1 MLSLLSEL
9 EVLNIMEKKMDLEQ
23 LKKEFRAGKKI
34 KYIYF
39 WGHKSKGNDI
49 AKSCFSQ
56 WYPAPFILDDV
67 RYASAEHYMM
77 AEKATLFNDTEV
89 RKRIITASNP
99 GSAKA
104 LGREVKGFDQAIWE
118 QHRMDIVIRANI
130 AKFSQNE
137 ELGKF
142 LISTGNRVLVEASPV
157 DKIWGVGLSEQDKE
171 ISNPLLWNGL
181 NLLGF
186 ALMKVRS
193 VLIESNNQ

>member
-9 EVLNIMEKKMDLEQ
+9 GVFNIIGKKMDLEQ
-23 LKKEFRAGKKI
+23 LKKEFRTGRKI
-34 KYIYF
+34 KFVYF

-67 RYASAEHYMM
+67 HYASTEHYMM
-77 AEKATLFNDTEV
+77 AEKAKLFNDIEV
-89 RKRIITASNP
+89 RERIITTSNP

-104 LGREVKGFDQAIWE
+104 LGREVKGFDQSIWE

-157 DKIWGVGLSEQDKE
+157 DKIWGVGLSEQDNE
-171 ISNPLLWNGL
+171 INNPLLWNGL

-193 VLIESNNQ
+193 VLIESRNQ